1 MHAPAHM
8 PLGEA
13 SGPNKM
19 SAPIPPNEAQ
29 RLEALRA
36 LNLLDTPPEE
46 RFDRIT
52 RLAAR
57 VLNVPMACVVLVD
70 EHRVF
75 LKSRYG
81 TDLVEL
87 DRRGSFGEAT
97 ILENKQM

>member
-19 SAPIPPNEAQ
+19 SAPIPPSEAQ

-57 VLNVPMACVVLVD
+57 ILNVPAAVLVLVD
-70 EHRVF
+70 EHRLF
-75 LKSRYG
+75 FKSRYG
-81 TDLVEL
+81 TEL
-87 DRRGSFGEAT
+87 TEMDRAGTFCDAAIR
-97 ILENKQM
+97 EN